1 MSAPR
6 PEDEL
11 AALVADLGASIAW
24 AARCGAS
31 VLPAEAV
38 QLRPPEPP
46 PPRRR
51 APAARQPPAPQAR
64 PQAPGGPAPWR
75 GGGSP
80 PAPPRHP
87 APRGAQ
93 PAADRGRR
101 PTPGPEP
108 RTRVPGPSPAP
119 QGQLALGKWARFKGS
134 GDAPA
139 GAPPAGD
146 PRLSQAS
153 DLRQIREVL
162 GECQRC
168 GLCRGRSRVVFG
180 VGSPGARLMII
191 GEAPGFNEDRQ
202 GEPFVG
208 KAGQML
214 DRMLVNVLGLQRQ
227 DVYITNVV
235 KCRPPDNRNP
245 QGEEIARC
253 APFLQAQLR
262 VVDPDVVL
270 ILGSVATRTV
280 LRTTSGVKRLRGQW
294 QQVRWPGG
302 SARAMATFHPAYLLR
317 QPQDKRLT
325 FQDLQEV
332 KRALDAAG

>member
-1 MSAPR
+1 
-6 PEDEL
+6 
-11 AALVADLGASIAW
+11 
-24 AARCGAS
+24 
-31 VLPAEAV
+31 
-38 QLRPPEPP
+38 
-46 PPRRR
+46 
-51 APAARQPPAPQAR
+51 
-64 PQAPGGPAPWR
+64 
-75 GGGSP
+75 
-80 PAPPRHP
+80 
-87 APRGAQ
+87 
-93 PAADRGRR
+93 
-101 PTPGPEP
+101 
-108 RTRVPGPSPAP
+108 
-119 QGQLALGKWARFKGS
+119 
-134 GDAPA
+134 
-139 GAPPAGD
+139 
-146 PRLSQAS
+146 
-153 DLRQIREVL
+153 
-162 GECQRC
+162 
-168 GLCRGRSRVVFG
+168 
-180 VGSPGARLMII
+180 MII